1 MKTMSS
7 LVKSIKSGIKKSWKA
22 IAVCIVIV
30 GVCEMILFN
39 HYRKFGINQSY
50 GRGDFVYLAESRILD
65 WKLLARGPDTSPT
78 KVGILAIDEKSLT
91 QFGRWPFSRRYYTQ
105 AFANIKKLGVKWIGF
120 DAIWSE
126 PEKTLLEDIM
136 PDLTTLNGQN
146 YGNVLS
152 GIRDLTKVS
161 PGDRIMSEGIKDFG
175 NIVLG
180 YFYFGNKLE
189 AEANIQDK
197 EKFPGL
203 NLMLGSAISSLI
215 LPSAKTVNDFPF
227 ISHGY
232 GLVSNI
238 PLQAS
243 ASKYHAF
250 FSNDGDADAINR
262 WVTLVANIDGNLMP
276 SLSLKTAAEY
286 LNREIVVFFGDTG
299 IESVGLMNREKEDD
313 VIEIP
318 IDSMGAGRLL
328 VNPRGGSQSF
338 HHYSLA
344 DAYNNTFSKE
354 EVKSL
359 KNSLLLLGATATG
372 INDMRPNPFD
382 PTIDGVE
389 NHAAAI
395 DNIFKQSY
403 FKRPAKI
410 FKMEMIIV
418 FAVGLFFSPLMI
430 WGRAMFSGIAVIAYL
445 AAYFFVDQYFWFG
458 KGTWVFMG
466 IPYIEILAMFLLTM
480 LIKYMGEEKDKQ
492 FLKSAFGS
500 YISPELI
507 DEMYSSGEPPKLGGT
522 SGIITAYF
530 TDIAGFSSFSEK
542 LTATKLVELLNE
554 YLTAMTDIL
563 LAEKGTLDKYEG
575 DAIIAFFGAPMT
587 LLDHAVRACTV
598 AVKMQEALTVLRK
611 KWADEGDKW
620 PEIVKEMRMR
630 IGINAGEIVTGNM
643 GSKGRMNYTM
653 MGDSVNLAARLEAAA
668 KQYGIFT
675 HVSKFAHDLT
685 EDKFEMRELD
695 TIRVVGKSEPV
706 TSFDLLGIK
715 GQTSEVLLNLK
726 NSFHEGLAL
735 YKAMKW
741 DEALAAF
748 KKAAEFEYQR
758 FPEFKGKKT
767 NPSEIYLKRCEEF
780 KKNPPPDNWDRVY
793 TLTEK

>member
-7 LVKSIKSGIKKSWKA
+7 FVKSIKSGLKKSWKA
-22 IAVCIVIV
+22 ILICIIIV
-30 GVCEMILFN
+30 GASELILFN
-39 HYRKFGINQSY
+39 HYKKFGVNQSY
-50 GRGDFVYLAESRILD
+50 GRDDFVYLTESKILD

-78 KVGILAIDEKSLT
+78 KVGILAIDEKALT

-105 AFANIKKLGVKWIGF
+105 AFANLKRMGVKWIGF

-126 PEKTLLEDIM
+126 PEKTLLEDVI
-136 PDLTTLNGQN
+136 PDLQTLNGKN
-146 YGNVLS
+146 DDNVLA
-152 GIRDLTKVS
+152 GIHVMTKVS
-161 PGDRIMSEGIKDFG
+161 PGDRILADGIKDFG

-180 YFYFGNKLE
+180 YFYFGDKGE
-189 AEANIQDK
+189 AQANIQSR
-197 EKFPGL
+197 EKYPGL
-203 NLMLGSAISSLI
+203 DTMLGSAVNSLI
-215 LPSAKTVNDFPF
+215 LPEGMAVKDFPF
-227 ISHGY
+227 ISHAY

-238 PLQAS
+238 PLQAE

-262 WVTLVANIDGNLMP
+262 WVTLVANVNGNLMP

-286 LNREIVVFFGDTG
+286 MNREIVVFFNGIG
-299 IESVGLMNREKEDD
+299 IESIGLMNRQKDDD

-328 VNPRGGSQSF
+328 VNPRGPSQAF

-344 DAYNNTFSKE
+344 DAYNNTFTKE
-354 EVKSL
+354 EVKNL
-359 KNSLLLLGATATG
+359 KDSLLLLGATATG

-395 DNIFKQSY
+395 DNIFKQTY

-418 FAVGLFFSPLMI
+418 LAVGLLFSPLMI
-430 WGRAMFSGIAVIAYL
+430 WGRAAFSGLAIVAYL
-445 AAYFFVDQYFWFG
+445 VGYYFVDKYFWFG
-458 KGTWVFMG
+458 KGTWVFMA
-466 IPYIEILAMFLLTM
+466 IPYIEILSMFLLTM

-507 DEMYSSGEPPKLGGT
+507 DEMYQSGEPPKLGGT

-563 LAEKGTLDKYEG
+563 LGEKGTLDKYEG

-587 LLDHAVRACTV
+587 LPDHAVRACTV
-598 AVKMQEALTVLRK
+598 AVKMQEALDQLRK

-620 PEIVKEMRMR
+620 PGIVKEMRMR
-630 IGINAGEIVTGNM
+630 IGINSGEIVTGNM

-668 KQYGIFT
+668 KQYGIHT
-675 HVSKFAHDLT
+675 QVSHFAHALT

-695 TIRVVGKSEPV
+695 TIRVVGKTEPV
-706 TSFDLLGIK
+706 TTYDLLGIK
-715 GQTSEVLLNLK
+715 GQTSEVLMSLK
-726 NSFHEGLAL
+726 RFFGEGLAF

-741 DEALAAF
+741 DDAIASFTKAL
-748 KKAAEFEYQR
+748 EFEYQR
-758 FPEFKGKKT
+758 IPEFRGKKT
-767 NPSEIYLKRCEEF
+767 NPSEIYLKRCETF
-780 KKNPPPDNWDRVY
+780 KKTPPPENWDRVY